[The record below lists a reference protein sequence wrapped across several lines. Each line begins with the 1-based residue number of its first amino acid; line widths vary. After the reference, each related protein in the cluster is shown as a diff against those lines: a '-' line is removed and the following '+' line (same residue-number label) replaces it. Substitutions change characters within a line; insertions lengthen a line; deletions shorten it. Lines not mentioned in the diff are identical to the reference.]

1 MLFGFLDWISLFS
14 AITGTKRV
22 QNVNYILAKMAFP
35 YAAHDWQIP
44 MWPQESHVESMTES
58 TNSQEST
65 LRKVRQLRGEIR
77 QVETASRND
86 DGSLI
91 PSGSTAMDRL
101 LPAGGY
107 NRGTI
112 VEWLAD
118 RGSSVDYLSLLGAR
132 NASADGGG
140 VVIVDGQ
147 GDFYPPAARAMGI
160 RLNNLVV
167 LRSNEKGPRQWM
179 APGQSQA
186 LDQDDLC
193 WAIDQSLRCN
203 AVAAVWGALPDFESL
218 HAERTWLR
226 RFQLSAETSG
236 CTGFFVRPTR
246 LTNSSWAEVQ
256 WKVEPLSSTRECRR
270 VQVTLAR
277 CQGGIAGQTID
288 LEINTSTGIV
298 QEDETRKRES
308 RKRKSRG
315 EPARSLP
322 LAAKL
327 AHPTPRRRSARA

>member
-203 AVAAVWGALPDFESL
+203 GRWLDIGNGSRWKVARERCFDHLFRRSRSTRAPQQYAEQEQRKSHGLSPLWSSRAGVSSLLGCPCPPCMKRCITTQQSSRIHGKNASICAPCSL
-218 HAERTWLR
+218 H
-226 RFQLSAETSG
+226 
-236 CTGFFVRPTR
+236 
-246 LTNSSWAEVQ
+246 
-256 WKVEPLSSTRECRR
+256 
-270 VQVTLAR
+270 
-277 CQGGIAGQTID
+277 
-288 LEINTSTGIV
+288 
-298 QEDETRKRES
+298 RK
-308 RKRKSRG
+308 
-315 EPARSLP
+315 
-322 LAAKL
+322 
-327 AHPTPRRRSARA
+327 